1 MSNKKVIFHD
11 LGLIDYKTCWDYQT
25 NLFDE
30 TVQQKIANRKTLST
44 AKKTSNHLIF
54 CHMEK
59 KLYFYYQELSV
70 QIHFFQRK

>member
-25 NLFDE
+25 KLFDE
-30 TVQQKIANRKTLST
+30 TVQQKIVNRKTPST

-54 CHMEK
+54 VSIHMSTLLVK
-59 KLYFYYQELSV
+59 V
-70 QIHFFQRK
+70 VP